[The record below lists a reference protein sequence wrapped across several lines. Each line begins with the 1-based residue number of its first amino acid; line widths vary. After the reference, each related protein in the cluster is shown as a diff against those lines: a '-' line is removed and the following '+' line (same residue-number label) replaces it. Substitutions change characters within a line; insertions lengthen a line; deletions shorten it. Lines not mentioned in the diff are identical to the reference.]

1 MAKTLKQ
8 LKAEKVSEV
17 MRDKTVHSGKGGK
30 IIKDPKQ
37 KIAVAL
43 SIASKVKLPKKKK
56 IKGVI

>member
-1 MAKTLKQ
+1 MKGKILKQ
-8 LKAEKVSEV
+8 LKDEKVSEV

-43 SIASKVKLPKKKK
+43 SIASKIKLPKKKK
-56 IKGVI
+56 

>member
-8 LKAEKVSEV
+8 LKADKVGKVITEG
-17 MRDKTVHSGKGGK
+17 KEGKLHSGKGGK
-30 IIKDPKQ
+30 ITRNPKQ

-56 IKGVI
+56 